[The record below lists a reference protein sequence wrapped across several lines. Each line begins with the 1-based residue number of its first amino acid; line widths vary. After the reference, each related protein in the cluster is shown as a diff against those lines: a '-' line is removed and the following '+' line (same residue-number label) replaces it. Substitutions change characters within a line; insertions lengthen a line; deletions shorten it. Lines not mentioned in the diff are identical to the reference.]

1 MISFNMGENL
11 LFRKAI
17 VPWYDSETA
26 CYAVFTL
33 MFVILLFGVLGL
45 SAAREVTAYRGYTWV
60 PVALILMSL
69 AVLVSTIIRLVRR
82 VLRRY
87 PG

>member
-1 MISFNMGENL
+1 MGQNL

-17 VPWYDSETA
+17 VPWYDSEAA
-26 CYAVFTL
+26 CYAVITL
-33 MFVILLFGVLGL
+33 MVVILLFSVLGL

-60 PVALILMSL
+60 PVVLILMSL
-69 AVLVSTIIRLVRR
+69 AVLVSTIIRLIRR

-87 PG
+87 HG